1 MNQKNKKNNR
11 INIRPLRIPL
21 NQIKVVNNTSR
32 QRSTEQSSNLVPNF
46 SSLSKI
52 KYGPKSIIKGKP
64 ESNSKVKD
72 FNCDNYLYDLIKTMQ
87 INIKIIL
94 DATQILK
101 MKQENKNLIA
111 KRIEIIHKL
120 FDNFQ
125 LMRKKIENI
134 KSKNLVNNQIYE
146 EVKRRINENKKFYDE
161 KIEDINSLVKKKV
174 IILKK
179 VQKKFLEIQI
189 YIRRESQNYY
199 GFRKQFSNFSITPF
213 ILENEYLNKYKSKL
227 NESFEE
233 KINRM
238 KTLNVPI
245 KEIKSKNKNKKN
257 KEEKNNIN
265 IIIIN
270 ENGNEYLNNNNINND
285 LISLEDTS
293 DKLNKYLINKQEEI
307 KFYENKKINLKKINL
322 VYKSKV
328 VRKKSAFKN
337 EINISI
343 SQDLQNNNEISMI
356 NQTNNNENLESNI
369 NNTFYELFTV
379 ESMAKSGIYNSTF
392 IQDDE
397 ICK

>member
-1 MNQKNKKNNR
+1 
-11 INIRPLRIPL
+11 
-21 NQIKVVNNTSR
+21 
-32 QRSTEQSSNLVPNF
+32 
-46 SSLSKI
+46 
-52 KYGPKSIIKGKP
+52 
-64 ESNSKVKD
+64 
-72 FNCDNYLYDLIKTMQ
+72 MQ

-146 EVKRRINENKKFYDE
+146 EVKRRLNENKKFYDE
-161 KIEDINSLVKKKV
+161 KISDINSMIKKKV

-213 ILENEYLNKYKSKL
+213 ILENEYLNKYKTKL

-233 KINRM
+233 KINCM
-238 KTLNVPI
+238 KTLNIPI
-245 KEIKSKNKNKKN
+245 KEIKNKNKKN
-257 KEEKNNIN
+257 QEEKDNIN

-270 ENGNEYLNNNNINND
+270 EEGNDINNND
-285 LISLEDTS
+285 LISFENS
-293 DKLNKYLINKQEEI
+293 NDKLNKYLINKQEEI
-307 KFYENKKINLKKINL
+307 KFYENKKINLNKINL
-322 VYKSKV
+322 VYKSKII
-328 VRKKSAFKN
+328 RKKSAFKN
-337 EINISI
+337 EININLSI

-379 ESMAKSGIYNSTF
+379 ESVAKSGMYNSTF

>member
-1 MNQKNKKNNR
+1 
-11 INIRPLRIPL
+11 
-21 NQIKVVNNTSR
+21 
-32 QRSTEQSSNLVPNF
+32 
-46 SSLSKI
+46 
-52 KYGPKSIIKGKP
+52 
-64 ESNSKVKD
+64 
-72 FNCDNYLYDLIKTMQ
+72 MQ

-213 ILENEYLNKYKSKL
+213 ILENEYLNKYKTKL

-245 KEIKSKNKNKKN
+245 KEIKTKNKNKKN

>member
-1 MNQKNKKNNR
+1 
-11 INIRPLRIPL
+11 
-21 NQIKVVNNTSR
+21 
-32 QRSTEQSSNLVPNF
+32 
-46 SSLSKI
+46 
-52 KYGPKSIIKGKP
+52 
-64 ESNSKVKD
+64 
-72 FNCDNYLYDLIKTMQ
+72 MQ

-146 EVKRRINENKKFYDE
+146 EVKRRLNENKKFYDE
-161 KIEDINSLVKKKV
+161 KISDINSMIKKKV

-213 ILENEYLNKYKSKL
+213 ILENEYLNKYKTKL

-233 KINRM
+233 KINCM
-238 KTLNVPI
+238 KTLNIPI
-245 KEIKSKNKNKKN
+245 KEIKNKNKKN
-257 KEEKNNIN
+257 QEEKNNIN

-270 ENGNEYLNNNNINND
+270 EERNDINNND
-285 LISLEDTS
+285 LISFENS
-293 DKLNKYLINKQEEI
+293 NDKLNKYLINKQEEI
-307 KFYENKKINLKKINL
+307 KFYENKKINLNKINL
-322 VYKSKV
+322 VYKSKII
-328 VRKKSAFKN
+328 RKKSAFKN
-337 EINISI
+337 EININLSI

-379 ESMAKSGIYNSTF
+379 ESVAKSGMYNSTF

>member
-1 MNQKNKKNNR
+1 
-11 INIRPLRIPL
+11 
-21 NQIKVVNNTSR
+21 
-32 QRSTEQSSNLVPNF
+32 
-46 SSLSKI
+46 
-52 KYGPKSIIKGKP
+52 
-64 ESNSKVKD
+64 
-72 FNCDNYLYDLIKTMQ
+72 MQ

-94 DATQILK
+94 DALQILK

-146 EVKRRINENKKFYDE
+146 EVKRRLNENKKFYDE
-161 KIEDINSLVKKKV
+161 KISDINSMIKKKV

-213 ILENEYLNKYKSKL
+213 ILENEYLNKYKTKL

-233 KINRM
+233 KINCM
-238 KTLNVPI
+238 KTLNIPI
-245 KEIKSKNKNKKN
+245 KEIKNKNKKN
-257 KEEKNNIN
+257 QEEKNNIN

-270 ENGNEYLNNNNINND
+270 EEGNDINNND
-285 LISLEDTS
+285 LISFENS
-293 DKLNKYLINKQEEI
+293 NDKLNKYLTNKQEEI
-307 KFYENKKINLKKINL
+307 KFYENKKINLNKINL
-322 VYKSKV
+322 VYKSKII
-328 VRKKSAFKN
+328 RKKSAFKN
-337 EINISI
+337 EININLSI

-379 ESMAKSGIYNSTF
+379 ESVAKSGMYNSTF

>member
-1 MNQKNKKNNR
+1 
-11 INIRPLRIPL
+11 
-21 NQIKVVNNTSR
+21 
-32 QRSTEQSSNLVPNF
+32 
-46 SSLSKI
+46 
-52 KYGPKSIIKGKP
+52 
-64 ESNSKVKD
+64 
-72 FNCDNYLYDLIKTMQ
+72 MQ

-257 KEEKNNIN
+257 NEEKNNIN

-285 LISLEDTS
+285 LISLEDS
-293 DKLNKYLINKQEEI
+293 NDKLNKYLINKQEEI

>member
-1 MNQKNKKNNR
+1 
-11 INIRPLRIPL
+11 
-21 NQIKVVNNTSR
+21 
-32 QRSTEQSSNLVPNF
+32 
-46 SSLSKI
+46 
-52 KYGPKSIIKGKP
+52 
-64 ESNSKVKD
+64 
-72 FNCDNYLYDLIKTMQ
+72 MQ

-245 KEIKSKNKNKKN
+245 KEIKTKNKNKKN

-270 ENGNEYLNNNNINND
+270 ESGNEYLNNNNINND